1 MGKRKSSRSSMLK
14 RKSSRSSMLKRK
26 SSRSSMLKRNTR
38 KNNKLSKR
46 TYRKRSKRTYRKRSK
61 RTHKGGSGLQTG
73 LYAVQDAAAAV
84 PGWMKEQWDATQDA
98 QRKGIE
104 AQKKFEILNRNRN
117 WRELNQRINN
127 ARLTFPREPAQEQE
141 WKKELAQMEPNVLRE
156 HAAAHAAD
164 PDGSLRRQAMQG
176 SPEIEAA
183 ILRDKLDNPDDYRLA
198 QLAAKMISEDLTPGE
213 QSELDSILLRKAQK
227 KEKDT
232 ALKNKKIKVVA
243 ERNKD
248 VPVPQQPQIAGPVGQ
263 RDPGEVDP
271 YDKYDH
277 MNLGDLMAAAA
288 ALGVDS
294 EKLEDAA
301 AHEKDPADEIIAL
314 IIDLMGD
321 RELAEE
327 AAQKATE
334 ASAAD
339 SEELAAE
346 AAATAIRALRTDLGE
361 LLVSKLVSIVN
372 ELNLSKE
379 AKNKSDMIEIIVKHD
394 DEEAVRTLMA

>member
-38 KNNKLSKR
+38 KNNKL
-46 TYRKRSKRTYRKRSK
+46 SKRTYRKRSK

-156 HAAAHAAD
+156 HAAD
-164 PDGSLRRQAMQG
+164 PDGSLLRQAMQG